1 MKRTLIVALSLI
13 ASVWVLRAHA
23 DAYDDTIELFKNAGQ
38 SAAFFDNSFGYAVF
52 PTVGKG
58 GLVVGAARG
67 TGRVFKK
74 GKPVG
79 EVTMTQVSVGAQ
91 LGGQAFSQII
101 FLQDQRAFDEFTS
114 GGFEF
119 GAGVSAVAITASV
132 SARAGTT
139 GSNAGASGGS
149 RNAVTAGD
157 YHKGLAVFTIAKG
170 GAMYEASVAGQKFR
184 YTPLSTQEAAAPKKG
199 KTQSR

>member
-1 MKRTLIVALSLI
+1 MKRTLIVVLILI
-13 ASVWVLRAHA
+13 APLWMLRAHA

-38 SAAFFDNSFGYAVF
+38 SAGFFDSSYGYAVF

-67 TGRVFKK
+67 AGRVFRQ
-74 GKPVG
+74 GKHVG
-79 EVTMTQVSVGAQ
+79 DVTMTQVSVGAQ
-91 LGGQAFSQII
+91 VGGQAFSQII
-101 FLQDQRAFDEFTS
+101 FMQDERAFKEFTS

-119 GAGVSAVAITASV
+119 GAGVSAVAITAGV

-139 GSNAGASGGS
+139 GANAGASGGS

-157 YHKGLAVFTIAKG
+157 YHRGLAVFTIARG
-170 GAMYEASVAGQKFR
+170 GAMYEAAVAGQKFR
-184 YTPLSTQEAAAPKKG
+184 YTPLPTQQATAPEKEKSE
-199 KTQSR
+199 SR